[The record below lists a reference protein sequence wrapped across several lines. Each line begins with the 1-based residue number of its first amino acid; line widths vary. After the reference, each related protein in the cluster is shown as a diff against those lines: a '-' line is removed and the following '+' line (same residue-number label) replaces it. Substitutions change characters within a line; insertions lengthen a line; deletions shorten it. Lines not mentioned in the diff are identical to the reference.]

1 MLSSTRAVDL
11 PRERVSSSRCLSEP
25 RARSRSFSRSLV
37 RCELLGRGRPSSVTR
52 MERNSRLPGAEPELC
67 LVECSLPCSFS
78 RWRLWWCER
87 LLSTAAAELEL
98 LRSLLLLPLG
108 LLPLLLCLD
117 ERCSAGS
124 WRVFSRLGVRMR
136 KRSTRCLLICSSEEP
151 PPWVI
156 DSREL
161 ERERSRGQHSIDD

>member
-1 MLSSTRAVDL
+1 MSSIRTVDL
-11 PRERVSSSRCLSEP
+11 PRERVSSSRCLSVP
-25 RARSRSFSRSLV
+25 RARSFSRSLV
-37 RCELLGRGRPSSVTR
+37 RCELLGRGRLSSLTR
-52 MERNSRLPGAEPELC
+52 MARSSRLPEAEPELC

-87 LLSTAAAELEL
+87 LLSAAAAELEL
-98 LRSLLLLPLG
+98 LRSLLLLG
-108 LLPLLLCLD
+108 LLALLLCLD

-124 WRVFSRLGVRMR
+124 WRAFSRLGVRMR
-136 KRSTRCLLICSSEEP
+136 KRSTRCLLNCSSEEP